1 MPRSWYNW
9 GTSRRKGLDRMPD
22 LFGTHYSRAE
32 LLRRVGRL
40 EQVAGVRLITLGD
53 GQGRG
58 VRVLEFRT
66 GSGFAFDVVVER
78 SFDVG
83 RCEMGGRPLSW
94 LSAAGTVGPWYY
106 EPDGWGWFRAW
117 GGGMVVT
124 CGLDH
129 TLGPGEDTAEHFH
142 QPHIFTTVPYG
153 LHGRV
158 GGLPA
163 RLAGYGER
171 WDGDEC
177 VLWAE
182 GEVLQ
187 SAVFGEQLV
196 LRRRIEARVGESR
209 FTIRDEVENAGHTR
223 VSHMFLYHCNAGF
236 PVVDASS
243 ELLVPSRGTTTDYGV
258 PVEGYATMSA
268 PAPGATEACFEHDLI
283 AEPAGTVPVAVVNR
297 ALALG
302 VYQVFRIA
310 QLPHHTVWRMMGEG
324 TYALGLEPSTNRD
337 AGRWDARERGELQWL
352 EPGELR
358 RYDLEIGAL
367 NGLASIGEFEARVS
381 RLAASPSE
389 RSES

>member
-1 MPRSWYNW
+1 M
-9 GTSRRKGLDRMPD
+9 
-22 LFGTHYSRAE
+22 
-32 LLRRVGRL
+32 RL
-40 EQVAGVRLITLGD
+40 VTIGD

-66 GSGFAFDVVVER
+66 GSGFAFDVLVNR

-83 RCEMGGRPLSW
+83 RCEHGGRPLSW
-94 LSAAGTVGPWYY
+94 QSAAGVVAPWYY

-129 TLGPGEDTAEHFH
+129 TLGPAEDTAEHFN
-142 QPHIFTTVPYG
+142 QPHIMTTVRYG

-187 SAVFGEQLV
+187 SAVFGEQLE

-209 FTIRDEVENAGHTR
+209 FTIHDVVDNAGHTR
-223 VSHMFLYHCNAGF
+223 ASHMFLYHCNVGF

-243 ELLVPSRGTTTDYGV
+243 ELLVPSRRTTTDYGV

-268 PAPGATEACFEHDLI
+268 PVRDATEACFEHDLI
-283 AEPAGTVPVAVVNR
+283 AEPEGTVPVALVNR

-302 VYQVFRIA
+302 VYQVFRVA
-310 QLPHHTVWRMMGEG
+310 QLPFHTVWRMMGEG
-324 TYALGLEPSTNRD
+324 TYALGMEPSTNRD

-352 EPGELR
+352 EPGEER

-367 NGLASIGEFEARVS
+367 DGEAAIGEFEGRVS
-381 RLAASPSE
+381 RLAAAARASE
-389 RSES
+389 RS